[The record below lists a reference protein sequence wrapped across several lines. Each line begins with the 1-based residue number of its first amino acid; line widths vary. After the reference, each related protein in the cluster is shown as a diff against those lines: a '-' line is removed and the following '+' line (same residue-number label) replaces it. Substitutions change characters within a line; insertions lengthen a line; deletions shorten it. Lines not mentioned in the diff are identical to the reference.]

1 MPSDV
6 VILASK
12 TETKTDT
19 KTEMKSAAII
29 GSAFCICVHL
39 CLIVLV
45 VFDVFA
51 ERQLEHG

>member
-6 VILASK
+6 VIFTYK
-12 TETKTDT
+12 TETKKET
-19 KTEMKSAAII
+19 KRRSWDKYPQPALFVSD
-29 GSAFCICVHL
+29 FL
-39 CLIVLV
+39 FLIVLV